1 MVIIAQRVT
10 DAERLER
17 IKRVFPD
24 EKEAQDILAYD
35 KAVEAG
41 EKTESQSE
49 TAPVADNSVLVLRLT
64 GSLSERAN
72 DDVLAS
78 MFGDRIPKLGLATM
92 TEAIRQAKES
102 DKVKGIYIE
111 AGAFAPD
118 SYASLA
124 AIRRELEEFRKA
136 GKWIVAYGDSYTQ
149 GAYYLASVADKVYLN
164 PQGQVDWHGLG
175 SEPVFVKDLLAK
187 LNVRM
192 QVAKVG
198 TYKSATEMF
207 TGEKMSDADRQQ
219 TTAYLTGIW
228 QNVVSAVGKSRSLTA
243 QQLNAYAD
251 SLVSLAAPQDYVRM
265 RMVDGLLYTDQV
277 RQAVK
282 KKMGLSPDDEIP
294 QVSMSDLLAAG
305 PEDKKG
311 DEIAIYYAVG
321 DIVDGVVAM
330 PSRESVIDAQKVC
343 ADLQDLAK
351 DKEVKAVVLRVNSP
365 GGSAYASEQIWH
377 QVMELKKV
385 KPVVVSMGS
394 YAASGGYYISCP
406 ANWIVAEP
414 NTLTG
419 SIGIFGM
426 FPDVSGLLREKLGL
440 KFDEVK
446 TNKYALFGTRS
457 RPFTADE
464 LSHLESYIDRGY
476 KLFRQRVADGR
487 RLKVD
492 QVDQVAQGH
501 VWLGQDALRVGLVDQ
516 LGGVEVALRKAAQLA
531 KLTQWHSTAYPV
543 LPDYLSQL
551 LDLPGAARG
560 NYLDEQVR
568 QSLGAYYEPFALIRD
583 LQAQNPLQAR
593 LPFEPN
599 IH

>member
-1 MVIIAQRVT
+1 MKDFFKNVLATAVGVLLVGFITGFFMVVSLVGMA
-10 DAERLER
+10 L
-17 IKRVFPD
+17 
-24 EKEAQDILAYD
+24 
-35 KAVEAG
+35 
-41 EKTESQSE
+41 SQSE

-78 MFGDRIPKLGLATM
+78 LFGDRIPKLGLATM

-311 DEIAIYYAVG
+311 DEIAVYYAVG

-351 DKEVKAVVLRVNSP
+351 DKDVKAVVLRVNSP

-492 QVDQVAQGH
+492 QVEQVAQGH

-560 NYLDEQVR
+560 NYLDEQMR
-568 QSLGAYYEPFALIRD
+568 QSLGAYYEPFTLIRD
-583 LQAQNPLQAR
+583 LQAQNPVQAR

>member
-1 MVIIAQRVT
+1 MKDFFKNVLATAVGVLLVGFITGFFMVVSLVGMA
-10 DAERLER
+10 L
-17 IKRVFPD
+17 
-24 EKEAQDILAYD
+24 
-35 KAVEAG
+35 
-41 EKTESQSE
+41 SQSE

-78 MFGDRIPKLGLATM
+78 LFGDRIPKLGLATM

-124 AIRRELEEFRKA
+124 AIRRELEDFRKA

-351 DKEVKAVVLRVNSP
+351 DKDVKAVVLRVNSP

-492 QVDQVAQGH
+492 QVEQVAQGH
-501 VWLGQDALRVGLVDQ
+501 VWLGQDALRIGLVDQ

-531 KLTQWHSTAYPV
+531 KLTQWHSSAYPV

-560 NYLDEQVR
+560 NYLDEQMR

-583 LQAQNPLQAR
+583 LQAQNPVQAR

>member
-1 MVIIAQRVT
+1 MKDFFKNVLATAVGVLLVGFITGFFMVVSLVGMA
-10 DAERLER
+10 L
-17 IKRVFPD
+17 
-24 EKEAQDILAYD
+24 
-35 KAVEAG
+35 
-41 EKTESQSE
+41 SQSE

-78 MFGDRIPKLGLATM
+78 LFGDRIPKLGLATM

-282 KKMGLSPDDEIP
+282 KKLGLSPDDEIP

-343 ADLQDLAK
+343 ADLQNLAK
-351 DKEVKAVVLRVNSP
+351 DKDVKAVVLRVNSP

-476 KLFRQRVADGR
+476 KIFRQRVADGR

-492 QVDQVAQGH
+492 QVEQVAQGH
-501 VWLGQDALRVGLVDQ
+501 VWLGQDALKIGLVDQ

-531 KLTQWHSTAYPV
+531 KLTQWHSSAYPV

-560 NYLDEQVR
+560 NYLDEQMR

>member
-1 MVIIAQRVT
+1 MKDFFKNVLATAVGVLLVGFITGFFMVVSLVGMA
-10 DAERLER
+10 L
-17 IKRVFPD
+17 
-24 EKEAQDILAYD
+24 
-35 KAVEAG
+35 
-41 EKTESQSE
+41 SQSE

-72 DDVLAS
+72 DDMLAS
-78 MFGDRIPKLGLATM
+78 LFGDRIPKLGLATM

-149 GAYYLASVADKVYLN
+149 GAYYLASVADKIYLN

-282 KKMGLSPDDEIP
+282 KKLGLSPDDEIP

-311 DEIAIYYAVG
+311 DEIAVYYAVG

-351 DKEVKAVVLRVNSP
+351 DKDVKAVVLRVNSP

-487 RLKVD
+487 RLKVE
-492 QVDQVAQGH
+492 QVEQVAQGH

-560 NYLDEQVR
+560 NYLDEQMR

>member
-1 MVIIAQRVT
+1 MKDFFKNVLATAVGVLLVGFITGFFMVVSLVGMA
-10 DAERLER
+10 L
-17 IKRVFPD
+17 
-24 EKEAQDILAYD
+24 
-35 KAVEAG
+35 
-41 EKTESQSE
+41 SQSE

-78 MFGDRIPKLGLATM
+78 LFGDRIPKLGLATM

-351 DKEVKAVVLRVNSP
+351 DKDVKAVVLRVNSP

-492 QVDQVAQGH
+492 QVEQVAQGH
-501 VWLGQDALRVGLVDQ
+501 VWLGQDALRIGLVDQ

-531 KLTQWHSTAYPV
+531 KLTQWHSSAYPV

-560 NYLDEQVR
+560 NYLDEQMR
-568 QSLGAYYEPFALIRD
+568 QSPGAYYEPFALIRD
-583 LQAQNPLQAR
+583 LQAQNPVQAR

>member
-1 MVIIAQRVT
+1 MKDFFKNVLATAVGVLLVGFITGFFMVVSLVGMA
-10 DAERLER
+10 L
-17 IKRVFPD
+17 
-24 EKEAQDILAYD
+24 
-35 KAVEAG
+35 
-41 EKTESQSE
+41 SQSE

-78 MFGDRIPKLGLATM
+78 LFGDRIPKLGLATM

-136 GKWIVAYGDSYTQ
+136 GKWIIAYGDSYTQ

-282 KKMGLSPDDEIP
+282 KKLGLSPDDEIP

-311 DEIAIYYAVG
+311 DEIAVYYAVG

-351 DKEVKAVVLRVNSP
+351 DKDVKAVVLRVNSP

-492 QVDQVAQGH
+492 QVEQVAQGH
-501 VWLGQDALRVGLVDQ
+501 VWLGQDALRIGLVDQ

-531 KLTQWHSTAYPV
+531 KLTQWHSSAYPV

-560 NYLDEQVR
+560 NYLDEQMR

-583 LQAQNPLQAR
+583 LQAQNPVQAR

>member
-1 MVIIAQRVT
+1 MKDFFKNVLATAVGVLLVGFITGFFMVVSLVGMA
-10 DAERLER
+10 L
-17 IKRVFPD
+17 
-24 EKEAQDILAYD
+24 
-35 KAVEAG
+35 
-41 EKTESQSE
+41 SQSE

-78 MFGDRIPKLGLATM
+78 LFGDRIPKLGLATM
-92 TEAIRQAKES
+92 TETIRQAKES

-136 GKWIVAYGDSYTQ
+136 GKWIIAYGDSYTQ

-282 KKMGLSPDDEIP
+282 KKLGLSPDDEIP

-351 DKEVKAVVLRVNSP
+351 DKDVKAVVLRVNSP

-492 QVDQVAQGH
+492 QVEQVAQGH

-531 KLTQWHSTAYPV
+531 KLTQWHSSAYPV

-560 NYLDEQVR
+560 NYLDEQMR

>member
-1 MVIIAQRVT
+1 MKDFFKNVLATAVGVLLVGFITGFFMVVSLVGMA
-10 DAERLER
+10 L
-17 IKRVFPD
+17 
-24 EKEAQDILAYD
+24 
-35 KAVEAG
+35 
-41 EKTESQSE
+41 SQSE

-78 MFGDRIPKLGLATM
+78 LFGDRIPKLGLATM

-124 AIRRELEEFRKA
+124 AIHRELEEFRKA
-136 GKWIVAYGDSYTQ
+136 GKWIIAYGDSYTQ

-282 KKMGLSPDDEIP
+282 KKLGLSPDDEIP

-351 DKEVKAVVLRVNSP
+351 DKDVKAVVLRVNSP

-492 QVDQVAQGH
+492 QVEQVAQGH
-501 VWLGQDALRVGLVDQ
+501 VWLGQDALRIGLVDQ

-531 KLTQWHSTAYPV
+531 KLTQWHSSAYPV

-560 NYLDEQVR
+560 NYLDEQMR

-583 LQAQNPLQAR
+583 LQAQNPVQAR

>member
-1 MVIIAQRVT
+1 MKDFFKNVLATAVGVLLVGFITGFFMVVSLVGMA
-10 DAERLER
+10 L
-17 IKRVFPD
+17 
-24 EKEAQDILAYD
+24 
-35 KAVEAG
+35 
-41 EKTESQSE
+41 SQSE

-78 MFGDRIPKLGLATM
+78 LFGDRIPKLGLATM

-265 RMVDGLLYTDQV
+265 RMVDGLFYTDQV

-282 KKMGLSPDDEIP
+282 KKLGLSPDDEIP

-351 DKEVKAVVLRVNSP
+351 DKDVKAVVLRVNSP

-464 LSHLESYIDRGY
+464 LSRLESYIDRGY

-492 QVDQVAQGH
+492 QVEQVAQGH
-501 VWLGQDALRVGLVDQ
+501 VWLGQDALRIGLVDQ

-531 KLTQWHSTAYPV
+531 KLTQWHSSAYPV

-560 NYLDEQVR
+560 NYLDEQMR

-583 LQAQNPLQAR
+583 LQAQNPVQAR

>member
-1 MVIIAQRVT
+1 MKDFFKNVLATAVGVLLVGFITGFFMVVSLVGMA
-10 DAERLER
+10 L
-17 IKRVFPD
+17 
-24 EKEAQDILAYD
+24 
-35 KAVEAG
+35 
-41 EKTESQSE
+41 SQSE

-78 MFGDRIPKLGLATM
+78 LFGDRIPKLGLATM

-149 GAYYLASVADKVYLN
+149 GAYYLGSVADKVYLN

-351 DKEVKAVVLRVNSP
+351 DKDVKAVVLRVNSP

-492 QVDQVAQGH
+492 QVEQVAQGH
-501 VWLGQDALRVGLVDQ
+501 VWLGQDALRIGLVDQ

-531 KLTQWHSTAYPV
+531 KLTQWHSSAYPV

-560 NYLDEQVR
+560 NYLDEQMR

-583 LQAQNPLQAR
+583 LQAQNPVQAR

>member
-1 MVIIAQRVT
+1 MKDFFKNVLATAVGVLLVGFITGFFMVVSLVGMA
-10 DAERLER
+10 L
-17 IKRVFPD
+17 
-24 EKEAQDILAYD
+24 
-35 KAVEAG
+35 
-41 EKTESQSE
+41 SQSE

-72 DDVLAS
+72 DDMLAS

-136 GKWIVAYGDSYTQ
+136 GKWIIAYGDSYTQ

-282 KKMGLSPDDEIP
+282 KKLGLSPDDEIP

-311 DEIAIYYAVG
+311 DEIAVYYAVG

-351 DKEVKAVVLRVNSP
+351 DKDVKAVVLRVNSP

-492 QVDQVAQGH
+492 QVEQVAQGH
-501 VWLGQDALRVGLVDQ
+501 VWLGQDALRIGLVDQ

-531 KLTQWHSTAYPV
+531 KLTQWHSSAYPV

-560 NYLDEQVR
+560 NYLDEQMR

>member
-1 MVIIAQRVT
+1 MKDFFKNVLATAVGVLLVGFITGFFMVVSLVGMA
-10 DAERLER
+10 L
-17 IKRVFPD
+17 
-24 EKEAQDILAYD
+24 
-35 KAVEAG
+35 
-41 EKTESQSE
+41 SQSE

-78 MFGDRIPKLGLATM
+78 LFGDRIPKLGLATM

-351 DKEVKAVVLRVNSP
+351 DKDVKAVVLRVNSP

-419 SIGIFGM
+419 CIGIFGM

-492 QVDQVAQGH
+492 QVEQVAQGH
-501 VWLGQDALRVGLVDQ
+501 VWLGQDALRIGLVDQ

-531 KLTQWHSTAYPV
+531 KLTQWHSSAYPV

-560 NYLDEQVR
+560 NYLDEQMR

-583 LQAQNPLQAR
+583 LQAQNPVQAR

>member
-1 MVIIAQRVT
+1 MKDFFKNVLATAVGVLLVGFITGFFMVVSLVGMA
-10 DAERLER
+10 L
-17 IKRVFPD
+17 
-24 EKEAQDILAYD
+24 
-35 KAVEAG
+35 
-41 EKTESQSE
+41 SQSE

-72 DDVLAS
+72 DDMLAS
-78 MFGDRIPKLGLATM
+78 LFGDRIPKLGLATM

-149 GAYYLASVADKVYLN
+149 GAYYLASVADKIYLN

-282 KKMGLSPDDEIP
+282 KKLGLSPDDEIP

-351 DKEVKAVVLRVNSP
+351 DKDVKAVVLRVNSP

-492 QVDQVAQGH
+492 QVEQVAQGH

-531 KLTQWHSTAYPV
+531 KLTQWHSSAYPV
-543 LPDYLSQL
+543 LPVYLSQL

-560 NYLDEQVR
+560 NYLDEQMR

>member
-1 MVIIAQRVT
+1 MKDFFKNVLATAVGVQLVGFITGFFMVVSLVGMA
-10 DAERLER
+10 L
-17 IKRVFPD
+17 
-24 EKEAQDILAYD
+24 
-35 KAVEAG
+35 
-41 EKTESQSE
+41 SQSE

-351 DKEVKAVVLRVNSP
+351 DKDVKAVVLRVNSP

-492 QVDQVAQGH
+492 QVEQVAQGH

>member
-1 MVIIAQRVT
+1 MKDFFKNVLATAVGVLLVGFITGFFMVVSLVGMA
-10 DAERLER
+10 L
-17 IKRVFPD
+17 
-24 EKEAQDILAYD
+24 
-35 KAVEAG
+35 
-41 EKTESQSE
+41 SQSE

-136 GKWIVAYGDSYTQ
+136 GKWIIAYGDSYTQ

-330 PSRESVIDAQKVC
+330 PSHESVIDAQKVC

-351 DKEVKAVVLRVNSP
+351 DKDVKAVVLRVNSP

-492 QVDQVAQGH
+492 QVEQVAQGH

-560 NYLDEQVR
+560 NYLDEQMR

>member
-1 MVIIAQRVT
+1 MKDFFKNVLATAVGVLLVGFITGFFMVVSLVGMA
-10 DAERLER
+10 L
-17 IKRVFPD
+17 
-24 EKEAQDILAYD
+24 
-35 KAVEAG
+35 
-41 EKTESQSE
+41 SQSE

-78 MFGDRIPKLGLATM
+78 LFGDRIPKLGLATM

-124 AIRRELEEFRKA
+124 AIRRELEEFRKT
-136 GKWIVAYGDSYTQ
+136 GKWIIAYGDSYTQ

-351 DKEVKAVVLRVNSP
+351 DKDVKAVVLRVNSP

-440 KFDEVK
+440 KFGEVK

-492 QVDQVAQGH
+492 QVEQVAQGH
-501 VWLGQDALRVGLVDQ
+501 VWLGQDALKIGLVDQ

-531 KLTQWHSTAYPV
+531 KLTQWHSSAYPV

-560 NYLDEQVR
+560 NYLDEQMR

-583 LQAQNPLQAR
+583 LQAQNPVQAR

>member
-1 MVIIAQRVT
+1 MKDFFKNVLATAVGVLLVGFITGFVMVVSLVGMA
-10 DAERLER
+10 L
-17 IKRVFPD
+17 
-24 EKEAQDILAYD
+24 
-35 KAVEAG
+35 
-41 EKTESQSE
+41 SQSE

-124 AIRRELEEFRKA
+124 AIRRELEEFRKT

-219 TTAYLTGIW
+219 TTAYLMGIW

-351 DKEVKAVVLRVNSP
+351 DKDVKAVVLRVNSP

-492 QVDQVAQGH
+492 QVEQVAQGH
-501 VWLGQDALRVGLVDQ
+501 VWLGQDALRIGLVDQ

-531 KLTQWHSTAYPV
+531 KLTQWHSTPYPV

-560 NYLDEQVR
+560 NYLDEQMR

-583 LQAQNPLQAR
+583 LQAQNPVQAR

>member
-1 MVIIAQRVT
+1 MKDFFKNVLATAVGVLLVGFITGFFMVVSLVGMA
-10 DAERLER
+10 L
-17 IKRVFPD
+17 
-24 EKEAQDILAYD
+24 
-35 KAVEAG
+35 
-41 EKTESQSE
+41 SQSE

-78 MFGDRIPKLGLATM
+78 LFGDRIPKLGLATM

-124 AIRRELEEFRKA
+124 AIRRELEELRKA

-351 DKEVKAVVLRVNSP
+351 DKDVKAVVLRVNSP

-492 QVDQVAQGH
+492 QVEQVAQGH
-501 VWLGQDALRVGLVDQ
+501 VWLGQDALRIGLVDQ

-531 KLTQWHSTAYPV
+531 KLTQWHSSAYPV

-560 NYLDEQVR
+560 NYLDEQMR

-583 LQAQNPLQAR
+583 LQAQNPVQAR

>member
-1 MVIIAQRVT
+1 MKDFFKNVLATAVGVLLVGFITGFFMVVSLVGMA
-10 DAERLER
+10 L
-17 IKRVFPD
+17 
-24 EKEAQDILAYD
+24 
-35 KAVEAG
+35 
-41 EKTESQSE
+41 SQSE

-136 GKWIVAYGDSYTQ
+136 GKWIIAYGDSYTQ

-351 DKEVKAVVLRVNSP
+351 DKDVKAVVLRVNSP

-492 QVDQVAQGH
+492 QVEQVAQGH
-501 VWLGQDALRVGLVDQ
+501 VWLGQDALKIGLVDQ

-531 KLTQWHSTAYPV
+531 KLTQWHSSAYPV

-560 NYLDEQVR
+560 NYLDEQMR

-583 LQAQNPLQAR
+583 LQAQNPVQAR

>member
-1 MVIIAQRVT
+1 MKDFFKNVLATAVGVLLVGFITGFFMVVSLVGMT
-10 DAERLER
+10 L
-17 IKRVFPD
+17 
-24 EKEAQDILAYD
+24 
-35 KAVEAG
+35 
-41 EKTESQSE
+41 SQSE

-78 MFGDRIPKLGLATM
+78 LFGDRIPKLGLATM

-124 AIRRELEEFRKA
+124 AIRRELEEFRKT
-136 GKWIVAYGDSYTQ
+136 GKWIIAYGDSYTQ

-277 RQAVK
+277 RQTVK

-311 DEIAIYYAVG
+311 DEIAVYYAVG

-351 DKEVKAVVLRVNSP
+351 DKDVKAVVLRVNSP

-492 QVDQVAQGH
+492 QVEQVAQGH
-501 VWLGQDALRVGLVDQ
+501 VWLGQDALKIGLVDQ

-531 KLTQWHSTAYPV
+531 KLTQWHSSAYPV

-560 NYLDEQVR
+560 NYLDEQMR

>member
-1 MVIIAQRVT
+1 MKDFFKNVLATAVGVLLVGFITGFFMVVSLVGMA
-10 DAERLER
+10 L
-17 IKRVFPD
+17 
-24 EKEAQDILAYD
+24 
-35 KAVEAG
+35 
-41 EKTESQSE
+41 SQSE

-78 MFGDRIPKLGLATM
+78 LFGDRIPKLGLATM

-282 KKMGLSPDDEIP
+282 KKMDLSPDDEIP

-351 DKEVKAVVLRVNSP
+351 DKDVKAVVLRVNSP

-492 QVDQVAQGH
+492 QVEQVAQGH
-501 VWLGQDALRVGLVDQ
+501 VWLGQDALRIGLVDQ

-531 KLTQWHSTAYPV
+531 KLTQWHSSAYPV

-560 NYLDEQVR
+560 NYLDEQMR

-583 LQAQNPLQAR
+583 LQAQNPVQAR

>member
-1 MVIIAQRVT
+1 MKDFFKNVLATAVGVLLVGFITGFFMVVSLVGMA
-10 DAERLER
+10 L
-17 IKRVFPD
+17 
-24 EKEAQDILAYD
+24 
-35 KAVEAG
+35 
-41 EKTESQSE
+41 SQSE

-149 GAYYLASVADKVYLN
+149 GAYYLASVADKIYLN

-351 DKEVKAVVLRVNSP
+351 DKDVKAVVLRVNSP

-492 QVDQVAQGH
+492 QVEQVAQGH
-501 VWLGQDALRVGLVDQ
+501 VWLGQDAQKIGLVDQ

-560 NYLDEQVR
+560 NYLDEQMQ

-583 LQAQNPLQAR
+583 LQMQNPVQAR

>member
-1 MVIIAQRVT
+1 MKDFFKNVLATAVGVLLVGFITGFFMVVSLVGMA
-10 DAERLER
+10 L
-17 IKRVFPD
+17 
-24 EKEAQDILAYD
+24 
-35 KAVEAG
+35 
-41 EKTESQSE
+41 SQSE

-72 DDVLAS
+72 DDMLAS
-78 MFGDRIPKLGLATM
+78 LFGDRIPKLGLATM

-149 GAYYLASVADKVYLN
+149 GAYYLASVADKIYLN

-251 SLVSLAAPQDYVRM
+251 SLVSLAAPQNYVRM

-282 KKMGLSPDDEIP
+282 KKLGLSPDDEIP

-351 DKEVKAVVLRVNSP
+351 NKDVKAVVLRVNSP

-492 QVDQVAQGH
+492 QVEQVAQGH

-560 NYLDEQVR
+560 NYLDEQMR

>member
-1 MVIIAQRVT
+1 MKDFFKNVLATAVGVLLVGFITGFFMVVSLVGMA
-10 DAERLER
+10 L
-17 IKRVFPD
+17 
-24 EKEAQDILAYD
+24 
-35 KAVEAG
+35 
-41 EKTESQSE
+41 SQSE

-78 MFGDRIPKLGLATM
+78 LFGDRIPKLGLATM

-136 GKWIVAYGDSYTQ
+136 GKWIIAYGDSYTQ

-311 DEIAIYYAVG
+311 DEIAVYYAVG

-351 DKEVKAVVLRVNSP
+351 DKDVKAVVLRVNSP

-492 QVDQVAQGH
+492 QVEQVAQGH

-560 NYLDEQVR
+560 NYLDEQMR

>member
-1 MVIIAQRVT
+1 MKDFFKNVLATAVGVLLVGFITGFFMVVSLVGMA
-10 DAERLER
+10 L
-17 IKRVFPD
+17 
-24 EKEAQDILAYD
+24 
-35 KAVEAG
+35 
-41 EKTESQSE
+41 SQSE

-78 MFGDRIPKLGLATM
+78 LFGDRIPKLGLATM

-136 GKWIVAYGDSYTQ
+136 GKWIIAYGDSYTQ

-311 DEIAIYYAVG
+311 DEIAVYYAVG

-351 DKEVKAVVLRVNSP
+351 DKDVKAVVLRVNSP

-492 QVDQVAQGH
+492 QVEQVAQGH
-501 VWLGQDALRVGLVDQ
+501 VWLGQDALKIGLVDQ

-531 KLTQWHSTAYPV
+531 KLTQWHSSAYPV

-560 NYLDEQVR
+560 NYLDEQMR

>member
-1 MVIIAQRVT
+1 MKDFFKNVLATAVGVLLVGFITGFFMVVSLVGMA
-10 DAERLER
+10 L
-17 IKRVFPD
+17 
-24 EKEAQDILAYD
+24 
-35 KAVEAG
+35 
-41 EKTESQSE
+41 SQSE

-351 DKEVKAVVLRVNSP
+351 DKDVKAVVLRVNSP

-492 QVDQVAQGH
+492 QVEQVAQGH

-543 LPDYLSQL
+543 LPDYFSQL

-560 NYLDEQVR
+560 NYLDEQMR

>member
-1 MVIIAQRVT
+1 MKDFFKNVLATAVGVLLVGFITGFFMVVSLVGMA
-10 DAERLER
+10 L
-17 IKRVFPD
+17 
-24 EKEAQDILAYD
+24 
-35 KAVEAG
+35 
-41 EKTESQSE
+41 SQSE

-124 AIRRELEEFRKA
+124 AIRRELQEFRKA
-136 GKWIVAYGDSYTQ
+136 GKWIIAYGDSYTQ

-351 DKEVKAVVLRVNSP
+351 DKDVKAVALRVNSP

-492 QVDQVAQGH
+492 QVEQVAQGH

-560 NYLDEQVR
+560 NYLDEQMR

>member
-1 MVIIAQRVT
+1 MKDFFKNVLATAVGVLLVGFITGFFMVVSLVGMA
-10 DAERLER
+10 L
-17 IKRVFPD
+17 
-24 EKEAQDILAYD
+24 
-35 KAVEAG
+35 
-41 EKTESQSE
+41 SQSE

-78 MFGDRIPKLGLATM
+78 LFGDRIPKLGLATM

-282 KKMGLSPDDEIP
+282 KKMALSPDDEIP

-351 DKEVKAVVLRVNSP
+351 DKDVKAVVLRVNSP

-492 QVDQVAQGH
+492 QVEQVAQGH
-501 VWLGQDALRVGLVDQ
+501 VWLGQDALRIGLVDQ

-531 KLTQWHSTAYPV
+531 KLTQWHSSAYPV

-560 NYLDEQVR
+560 NYLDEQMR

-583 LQAQNPLQAR
+583 LQAQNPVQAR

>member
-1 MVIIAQRVT
+1 MKDFFKNVLATAVGVLLVGFITGFFMVVSLVGMA
-10 DAERLER
+10 L
-17 IKRVFPD
+17 
-24 EKEAQDILAYD
+24 
-35 KAVEAG
+35 
-41 EKTESQSE
+41 SQSE
-49 TAPVADNSVLVLRLT
+49 TALVADNSVLVLRLT

-78 MFGDRIPKLGLATM
+78 LFGDRIPKLGLATM

-351 DKEVKAVVLRVNSP
+351 DKDVKAVVLRVNSP

-492 QVDQVAQGH
+492 QVEQVAQGH
-501 VWLGQDALRVGLVDQ
+501 VWLGQDALRIGLVDQ

-531 KLTQWHSTAYPV
+531 KLTQWHSSAYPV

-560 NYLDEQVR
+560 NYLDEQMR

-583 LQAQNPLQAR
+583 LQAQNPVQAR

>member
-1 MVIIAQRVT
+1 MKDFFKNVLATAVGVLLVGFITGFFMVVSLVGMA
-10 DAERLER
+10 L
-17 IKRVFPD
+17 
-24 EKEAQDILAYD
+24 
-35 KAVEAG
+35 
-41 EKTESQSE
+41 SQSE

-78 MFGDRIPKLGLATM
+78 LFGDRIPKLGLATM

-136 GKWIVAYGDSYTQ
+136 GKWIIAYGDSYTQ

-311 DEIAIYYAVG
+311 DEIAVYYAVG

-351 DKEVKAVVLRVNSP
+351 DKDVKAVVLRVNSP

-492 QVDQVAQGH
+492 QVEQVAQGH

-531 KLTQWHSTAYPV
+531 KLTQWHSSAYPV

-560 NYLDEQVR
+560 NYLDEQMR

>member
-1 MVIIAQRVT
+1 MKDFFKNVLATAVGVLLVGFITGFFMVVSLVGMA
-10 DAERLER
+10 L
-17 IKRVFPD
+17 
-24 EKEAQDILAYD
+24 
-35 KAVEAG
+35 
-41 EKTESQSE
+41 SQSE

-72 DDVLAS
+72 DDMLAS
-78 MFGDRIPKLGLATM
+78 LFGDRIPKLGLATM

-136 GKWIVAYGDSYTQ
+136 GKWIIAYGDSYTQ
-149 GAYYLASVADKVYLN
+149 GAYYLASMADKVYLN

-351 DKEVKAVVLRVNSP
+351 DKDVKAVVLRVNSP

-492 QVDQVAQGH
+492 QVEQVAQGH
-501 VWLGQDALRVGLVDQ
+501 VWLGQDALRIGLVDQ

-531 KLTQWHSTAYPV
+531 KLTQWHSSAYPV

-560 NYLDEQVR
+560 NYLDEQMR

>member
-1 MVIIAQRVT
+1 MKDFFKNVLATAVGVLLVGFITGFFMVVSLVGMA
-10 DAERLER
+10 L
-17 IKRVFPD
+17 
-24 EKEAQDILAYD
+24 
-35 KAVEAG
+35 
-41 EKTESQSE
+41 SQSE

-78 MFGDRIPKLGLATM
+78 LFGDRIPKLGLATM

-311 DEIAIYYAVG
+311 DEIAVYYAVG

-351 DKEVKAVVLRVNSP
+351 DKDVKAVVLRVNSP

-492 QVDQVAQGH
+492 QVEQVAQGH

-516 LGGVEVALRKAAQLA
+516 LGGVEVALRKVAQLA

-560 NYLDEQVR
+560 NYLDEQMR

-583 LQAQNPLQAR
+583 LQAQNPVQAR

>member
-1 MVIIAQRVT
+1 MKGFFKNVLATAVGVLLVGFITGFFMVVSLVAM
-10 DAERLER
+10 AL
-17 IKRVFPD
+17 
-24 EKEAQDILAYD
+24 
-35 KAVEAG
+35 
-41 EKTESQSE
+41 SQSE

-78 MFGDRIPKLGLATM
+78 LFGDRIPKLGLATM

-351 DKEVKAVVLRVNSP
+351 DKDVKAVVLRVNSP

-492 QVDQVAQGH
+492 QVEQVAQGH
-501 VWLGQDALRVGLVDQ
+501 VWLGQDALRIGLVDQ

-531 KLTQWHSTAYPV
+531 KLTQWHSSAYPV

-560 NYLDEQVR
+560 NYLDEQMR

-583 LQAQNPLQAR
+583 LQAQNPVQAR

>member
-1 MVIIAQRVT
+1 MKDFFKNV
-10 DAERLER
+10 
-17 IKRVFPD
+17 
-24 EKEAQDILAYD
+24 LAT
-35 KAVEAG
+35 AVGVLLVGFITGFFMAVSLVG
-41 EKTESQSE
+41 MALSQSE

-78 MFGDRIPKLGLATM
+78 LFGDRIPKLGLATM

-136 GKWIVAYGDSYTQ
+136 GKWIIAYGDSYTQ

-351 DKEVKAVVLRVNSP
+351 DKDVKAVVLRVNSP

-492 QVDQVAQGH
+492 QVEQVAQGH

-560 NYLDEQVR
+560 NYLDEQMQ

-583 LQAQNPLQAR
+583 LQMQNPVQAR

>member
-1 MVIIAQRVT
+1 MKDFFKNVLATAVGVLLVGFITGFFMVVSLVGMA
-10 DAERLER
+10 L
-17 IKRVFPD
+17 
-24 EKEAQDILAYD
+24 
-35 KAVEAG
+35 
-41 EKTESQSE
+41 SQSE

-78 MFGDRIPKLGLATM
+78 LFGDRIPKLGLATM

-136 GKWIVAYGDSYTQ
+136 GKWIIAYGDSYTQ
-149 GAYYLASVADKVYLN
+149 GAYYLASVADKIYLN

-351 DKEVKAVVLRVNSP
+351 DKDVKAVVLRVNSP

-492 QVDQVAQGH
+492 QVEQVAQGH
-501 VWLGQDALRVGLVDQ
+501 VWLGQDALRIGLVDQ

-531 KLTQWHSTAYPV
+531 KLTQWHSSAYPV

-560 NYLDEQVR
+560 NYLDEQMR

-583 LQAQNPLQAR
+583 LQAQNPVQAR

>member
-1 MVIIAQRVT
+1 MKDFFKNVLATAVGVLLVGFITGFFMVVSLVGMA
-10 DAERLER
+10 L
-17 IKRVFPD
+17 
-24 EKEAQDILAYD
+24 
-35 KAVEAG
+35 
-41 EKTESQSE
+41 SQSE

-78 MFGDRIPKLGLATM
+78 LFGDRIPKLGLATM

-136 GKWIVAYGDSYTQ
+136 GKWIIAYGDSYTQ

-351 DKEVKAVVLRVNSP
+351 DKDVKAVVLRVNSP

-457 RPFTADE
+457 RPFTGDE

-487 RLKVD
+487 RLKVE
-492 QVDQVAQGH
+492 QVEQVAQGH
-501 VWLGQDALRVGLVDQ
+501 VWLGQDALRVGLIDQ

-560 NYLDEQVR
+560 NYLDEQMR

-583 LQAQNPLQAR
+583 LQMQNPVQAR